1 MSCQDDPI
9 PLTDDI
15 VAERAARLAKVAEE
29 TCREHFGEA
38 DLVYVIGTE
47 VPVHGGAH
55 ETLSELAVT
64 TPDAARATLEAHRHA
79 FEKQGLNA
87 IWYALLPRWFNPASN
102 SITPTLLIISPPK
115 RPP

>member
-1 MSCQDDPI
+1 MSCQDDPV

-47 VPVHGGAH
+47 VPVPGGAH

-79 FEKQGLNA
+79 FEKQGLECHLA
-87 IWYALLPRWFNPASN
+87 THHCSGGSTRRRIRSHQRY
-102 SITPTLLIISPPK
+102 
-115 RPP
+115 